1 VTSDAD
7 AVAPLA
13 PPREVRWLLWFARA
27 LAVVFL
33 VRGVQHWL
41 VILGAPGFGAFQDLT
56 AAGQVLTGHLAVTMV
71 LAAVGLWLGASWGAV
86 VWLMA
91 ALSEIVAHVAFA
103 DLFGAAWTLVAA
115 HLGAMLVYVAIAWRI
130 AQSRGGDP

>member
-1 VTSDAD
+1 VTTDAD

-27 LAVVFL
+27 LALVFF

-41 VILGAPGFGAFQDLT
+41 VILGAPGFGALQDLT
-56 AAGQVLTGHLAVTMV
+56 TAGQVLTGHLAVVMV
-71 LAAVGLWLGASWGAV
+71 LAAVGLWLGASWGIV

-103 DLFGAAWTLVAA
+103 DLFGSAWALVAA
-115 HLGAMLVYVAIAWRI
+115 HLGAMIIYVAIAWRI
-130 AQSRGGDP
+130 AQSAGEDT